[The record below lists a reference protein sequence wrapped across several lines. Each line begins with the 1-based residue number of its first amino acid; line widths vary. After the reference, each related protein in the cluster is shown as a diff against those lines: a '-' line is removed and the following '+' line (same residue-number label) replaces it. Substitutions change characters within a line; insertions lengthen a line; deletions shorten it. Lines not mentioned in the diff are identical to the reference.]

1 MAESSSGNGIPD
13 GDEHRVRDDMFRLMR
28 AAFEKLLSEEP
39 VVRVIFTN
47 HPLLDVP
54 SGVRPG
60 ERETTIFEY
69 GLNLPVPIYDLEI
82 MEAGIGATLSFAR
95 VPRHTFVPWEAVVGI
110 LLPPQESVPPASPK
124 TKPRPKL
131 SLVP

>member
-1 MAESSSGNGIPD
+1 MIDDPRSQA
-13 GDEHRVRDDMFRLMR
+13 DMFGLMK
-28 AAFEKLLSEEP
+28 AALEDLLSHEP
-39 VVRVIFTN
+39 VVRVIFTD
-47 HPLLDVP
+47 HPLLVVP
-54 SGVRPG
+54 EGVRPG